1 MLSKSLADCIRKYLH
16 VLISSKETAYVEG
29 GFISKGRILFFRYLR
44 SNNKQIIQF

>member
-29 GFISKGRILFFRYLR
+29 GFISKGRILFSDILEVTT
-44 SNNKQIIQF
+44 NK